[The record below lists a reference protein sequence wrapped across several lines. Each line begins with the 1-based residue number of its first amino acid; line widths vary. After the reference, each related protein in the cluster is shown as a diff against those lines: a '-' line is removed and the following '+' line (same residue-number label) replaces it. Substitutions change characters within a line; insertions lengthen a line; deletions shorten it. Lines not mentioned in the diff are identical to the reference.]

1 MCSRA
6 IRRAAV
12 VVTAAGLLGACSEA
26 QLALHMTKQVEQATG
41 DSAKATHGVY
51 KVGNPYRVDGV
62 LYTPR
67 EDFAYDET
75 GVASWYGPG
84 FHARR
89 TANGD
94 VFDQNALT
102 AAHPTLQMP
111 SKIQVTNLENGR
123 SIALIVNDRGPYKRG
138 RILDVS
144 RRAAQLLGFD
154 ANGTARVR
162 VRVLPEE
169 SLQLAALAGRQGPAP
184 VLVADGT
191 ARVASQ
197 PGPAVRAVPR
207 EAVAV
212 ASLDPLSAPAPVP
225 VPPQPVLA
233 KAPLVP
239 PPAPE
244 PVALEPVHATSLY
257 VQAGA
262 FTQRANA
269 ERLRARLSAVGQTQI
284 SEFQQGNQHFYRV
297 RVGPLRSVE
306 EADRALGRV
315 VGSGQSDARVVVD

>member
-1 MCSRA
+1 M
-6 IRRAAV
+6 RRVAMLTA
-12 VVTAAGLLGACSEA
+12 AAGLLGACSEA
-26 QLALHMTKQVEQATG
+26 QLALHATKSVEQAFD
-41 DSAKATHGVY
+41 DSSTTHGAY
-51 KVGNPYRVDGV
+51 KVGNPYAVEGV
-62 LYTPR
+62 WYTPR

-75 GVASWYGPG
+75 GIASWYGPG
-84 FHARR
+84 FHAKR

-111 SKIQVTNLENGR
+111 AKVQVTNLENGR
-123 SIALIVNDRGPYKRG
+123 SIALVVNDRGPYKRG

-162 VRVLPEE
+162 VKVLTDE
-169 SLQLAALAGRQGPAP
+169 SLQMAALAGRKGASTTMVAKNSPRVVPP
-184 VLVADGT
+184 V
-191 ARVASQ
+191 
-197 PGPAVRAVPR
+197 PAVPR

-212 ASLDPLSAPAPVP
+212 ASLDPVPIPAAPPSSVPPAAPPLSPTPAAAPVTLAP
-225 VPPQPVLA
+225 VGP
-233 KAPLVP
+233 
-239 PPAPE
+239 
-244 PVALEPVHATSLY
+244 TSLF

-269 ERLRARLSAVGQTQI
+269 ERLRVRLTPIGPTQI

-297 RVGPLRSVE
+297 RVGPLRSVD
-306 EADRALGRV
+306 EADAALGRV
-315 VGSGQSDARVVVD
+315 VGQGQSDARVVVD